1 MLYTQLARKRGYLDF
16 IRDLE
21 LHSWYGVMIN
31 LTQLLEDYIILRLNS
46 YMFLV
51 LMQTVGPSIAIS
63 FSVYESLR
71 SFWQSNR

>member
-1 MLYTQLARKRGYLDF
+1 MLYTQFARKRGYLAF

-21 LHSWYGVMIN
+21 LHYWYGVMIN
-31 LTQLLEDYIILRLNS
+31 LTLLEDYIILRLIS
-46 YMFLV
+46 YISLV
-51 LMQTVGPSIAIS
+51 LMQTVGPNIAIS

>member
-21 LHSWYGVMIN
+21 LHSWYGVMVN
-31 LTQLLEDYIILRLNS
+31 LTSLEDYIIFRLTS

-71 SFWQSNR
+71 SYWQSNR